1 MIITRYAIIVAGD
14 GWNEVISVLFFIK
27 KNIPRFHPVQKTQ
40 NTNRAN
46 QFSEMLIDNGAFP
59 GRDMGA
65 FKYYIS
71 MFVGTGVR
79 SQNADTADAD
89 KGG

>member
-1 MIITRYAIIVAGD
+1 
-14 GWNEVISVLFFIK
+14 
-27 KNIPRFHPVQKTQ
+27 
-40 NTNRAN
+40 
-46 QFSEMLIDNGAFP
+46 MLIDNGAFP

-79 SQNADTADAD
+79 SLNADTADAG
-89 KGG
+89 KGGWGVSARLLTLGLGGVGLERKKICGLNADFFPEHGDKSNV